1 MGLSCPETSLGLG
14 HRNCVC
20 LWQDNGSEGGPGH
33 SIHHTTRQGAAGLLR
48 SDWHPCSRLADLM
61 SCACAQPPAHNPYQL
76 IHSREG
82 VVRVVQGVDQLVHP
96 IIGLTVSI
104 ETNAHRSTTS
114 KTPNKG

>member
-20 LWQDNGSEGGPGH
+20 SEGSPAH
-33 SIHHTTRQGAAGLLR
+33 SVLHTTRQGAAGLLR
-48 SDWHPCSRLADLM
+48 ADWHRCSGLADLM
-61 SCACAQPPAHNPYQL
+61 GCACAQPPAHNPYQL

-82 VVRVVQGVDQLVHP
+82 VVCVVQGVDQLVHP
-96 IIGLTVSI
+96 IVGLAVSI
-104 ETNAHRSTTS
+104 ETNAHCSTAS